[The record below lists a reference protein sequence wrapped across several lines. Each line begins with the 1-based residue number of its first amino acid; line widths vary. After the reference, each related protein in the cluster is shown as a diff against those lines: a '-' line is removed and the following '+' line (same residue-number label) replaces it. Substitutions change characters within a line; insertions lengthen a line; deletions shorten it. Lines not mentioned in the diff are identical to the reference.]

1 MITAELLARS
11 RDKVDEIAR
20 ELSPE
25 DIDFLVTML
34 NEKND
39 DIRYV
44 AFLILQKR
52 SNACNDVYRYWNL
65 FYNKLSNENTY
76 QRSIGIMLLAQNV
89 KWDTKNCFDNIA
101 EEYLS
106 HCTDEK
112 FITSRQTIQSIKVWV
127 DKKPNLHQLIIDK
140 LINIDVIN
148 LMDTQRKLIL
158 TDIIEVFVK
167 MLKIK
172 HDEEMIN
179 YICNA
184 SKLGILDTR
193 FVKKVIDEVN
203 YLKVDCE

>member
-1 MITAELLARS
+1 MITAELLAKS
-11 RDKVDEIAR
+11 RDKVDEIANG
-20 ELSPE
+20 LSPE
-25 DIDFLVTML
+25 DIDFLITML

-44 AFLILQKR
+44 ALLVLQKR
-52 SNACNDVYRYWNL
+52 SNASNDVYRYWDVL
-65 FYNKLSNENTY
+65 YNKLSNENTY

-89 KWDTKNCFDNIA
+89 QWDTSNRFDNIA

-127 DKKPNLHQLIIDK
+127 DKKPNLHKLIIDK
-140 LINIDVIN
+140 LMNIDVIN

-158 TDIIEVFVK
+158 MDIVEVFVK
-167 MLKIK
+167 ILKIK
-172 HDEEMIN
+172 HNEEINN

-184 SKLGILDTR
+184 SKLGILDMK
-193 FVKKVIDEVN
+193 FIKKVIDEVN
-203 YLKVDCE
+203 CLKVDCE